1 MISGGVGGRWGI
13 VSSQL
18 KKNLHSWEQLW
29 IKYKKRKQNNRVQ
42 KEYYPCEPEIEQKPG
57 VACRDRLCRLVGLKV
72 LR

>member
-42 KEYYPCEPEIEQKPG
+42 INPERAKG
-57 VACRDRLCRLVGLKV
+57 DLKDV
-72 LR
+72 YKTKIKNEERENG